1 MISSGSYTPSSALVY
16 LSLSLSSSLI
26 QIRAAQDTY
35 NTSNLDS
42 VHARHITIK
51 SLPTRNPARGGV
63 DEGDEALVDLART
76 FLNTV
81 FVAGELEELFA
92 VWAAFAAELGRG
104 HDDAADH
111 AGAEAAVLAWGDVV
125 AHCFVEVLARCE

>member
-1 MISSGSYTPSSALVY
+1 MISSGNYEHQSALVFFP
-16 LSLSLSSSLI
+16 SHSSSLS
-26 QIRAAQDTY
+26 QTRAAQDTY

-42 VHARHITIK
+42 IHPGHITVQ

-63 DEGDEALVDLART
+63 DEGDEALVYLARA
-76 FLNTV
+76 FLDAV
-81 FVAGELEELFA
+81 LVAGELEELFA
-92 VWAAFAAELGRG
+92 VWAAFAAEFGRG

-125 AHCFVEVLARCE
+125 GHYFVEMFARCE